1 MKIKKKHSQKKFFSR
16 EKNNRFPQNNPT
28 RKSKKKRHETLAK
41 NDAIMK
47 KMLRCFGK

>member
-1 MKIKKKHSQKKFFSR
+1 MKIKKKHSQKKFFLVKKTIDFHR
-16 EKNNRFPQNNPT
+16 IIPPEKV
-28 RKSKKKRHETLAK
+28 KKRHETLAK